1 MQPIMVTTSC
11 ATPETAQEIATDLLN
26 RRLVACAQVSGP
38 VTSSYWWQGAITSE
52 AEYLVVMKSVRSLFA
67 QIVEQ
72 LTTVHPYA
80 VPEIVATDI
89 VRINDGYRDWLL
101 AELHQG

>member
-11 ATPETAQEIATDLLN
+11 ANQETAQEIATHLLN

-38 VTSSYWWQGAITSE
+38 VNSSYWWQGAITSE

-72 LTTVHPYA
+72 LAVVHPYE

-89 VRINDGYRDWLL
+89 VRVNDGYRDWLL
-101 AELHQG
+101 AELQQG